1 MNKNSLAMTL
11 ATVVTLCAPVT
22 FAGEAECLE
31 EVARIRNSEIMAC
44 YLTYGPKSDE
54 FRVQN
59 QEPIRSCLEQAKKQY
74 KVGVYDK
81 CNFAGGRRLNVD
93 LGTFSY

>member
-1 MNKNSLAMTL
+1 MKRIPLVTTL
-11 ATVVTLCAPVT
+11 ATIMALSAPVT

-31 EVARIRNSEIMAC
+31 EIARIRNSEVMAC

-59 QEPIRSCLEQAKKQY
+59 QEPLRSCLRQAKQQY

-81 CNFAGGRRLNVD
+81 CNFASGRRLNVD